1 MSEKHSL
8 PLPTQASSSPNP
20 RRGRIALA
28 VFLAFATLIS
38 LQDILPTSDFVQSTA
53 DSLSSTFG
61 LKDGRGDADHSSW
74 DEAYFRDHVRCP
86 AQPQPIFPKM
96 AWNMT
101 DEEKR
106 SSIDKYAQS
115 VVSAIR
121 LRVRDIRQE
130 LMSRCD

>member
-8 PLPTQASSSPNP
+8 PLPTQASSPPKP
-20 RRGRIALA
+20 RRGRIALG

-38 LQDILPTSDFVQSTA
+38 LQDILPANDFVRSTV

-61 LKDGRGDADHSSW
+61 LKNGSGDLVDSNW
-74 DEAYFRDHVRCP
+74 DEAYFKDRVQCP
-86 AQPQPIFPKM
+86 AQPKAIFPKM
-96 AWNMT
+96 VWNMT

-115 VVSAIR
+115 VVSAT
-121 LRVRDIRQE
+121 
-130 LMSRCD
+130 